1 MTSKAKERKVSIQKD
16 FLFQKMANLFKSW
29 DDPAQ
34 ILSIH
39 FVENV
44 IPSNSLLPCQQKIDF
59 NEDEDW
65 LDNLK
70 MEKK

>member
-44 IPSNSLLPCQQKIDF
+44 IPSNSLLPCQQKKLI
-59 NEDEDW
+59 
-65 LDNLK
+65 LMK
-70 MEKK
+70 MMTGLTTSK